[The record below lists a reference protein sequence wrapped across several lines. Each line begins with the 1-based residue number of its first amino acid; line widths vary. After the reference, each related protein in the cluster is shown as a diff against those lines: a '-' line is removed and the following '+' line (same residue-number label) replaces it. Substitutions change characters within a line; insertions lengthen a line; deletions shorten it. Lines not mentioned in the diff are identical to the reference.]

1 MAKPSTLYHRKDSG
15 IELDDKY
22 EQASFISLPAEI
34 RTQIWSLVFDPEQS
48 YKDAFS
54 CPRCTDQ
61 ASSALQEDYWASIYL
76 QPLLTCRQ
84 FYQDAHLLAFSRT
97 TFVIRNPYTVLDIA
111 GRMNSTLR
119 PEQISSLRSI
129 AIISEARHFRQM
141 HHWKSHAFGIPALQ
155 LDDMTIILHRS
166 SYWHYLF
173 DFNVM
178 MTQMLRDFGGVKKI
192 CFVRN
197 HARVKP
203 HFHTWF
209 NRFVGAM
216 LRLDRVERFG
226 RKECRAEKTWWNWTF
241 NGTKEIATLVRVPSK
256 DAGMDVESYDEV
268 MAPMMEQL
276 KKSMLLEE
284 YDPDPMS
291 RLGFV

>member
-1 MAKPSTLYHRKDSG
+1 MAKPASLYLRKDSG
-15 IELDDKY
+15 IELDDRY
-22 EQASFISLPAEI
+22 EKASFLTLPAEI

-48 YKDAFS
+48 YKDVFS
-54 CPRCTDQ
+54 CPRCNDQ
-61 ASSALQEDYWASIYL
+61 ASSALQEDYWASMYL

-111 GRMNSTLR
+111 GRINSTLR

-141 HHWKSHAFGIPALQ
+141 HHWKNHAFGIPALQ
-155 LDDMTIILHRS
+155 LDNMTIILHRS
-166 SYWHYLF
+166 SYWHYL
-173 DFNVM
+173 
-178 MTQMLRDFGGVKKI
+178 
-192 CFVRN
+192 
-197 HARVKP
+197 
-203 HFHTWF
+203 
-209 NRFVGAM
+209 FVGAM

-226 RKECRAEKTWWNWTF
+226 RKECRAEKTWWSWSF

-256 DAGMDVESYDEV
+256 DAGMDIESYDET
-268 MAPMMEQL
+268 MAPLMNQL
-276 KKSMLLEE
+276 KQSMLLEE